1 MGLLRIE
8 LVYRRHWFWACA
20 LSLTFAA
27 CGQEPSGR
35 VPVYRAAGAVDWNG
49 EPLAGAVLIFHAKD
63 KLTDADDEPVPA
75 PGAHSLEDGTFAV
88 STYEPGDGLPE
99 GDYQVTVSCENRSV
113 DRKKG
118 DDFPELLPE
127 RYQNPAT
134 SGLSVSIVAGDNELP
149 AFDLT
154 P

>member
-1 MGLLRIE
+1 MGLLRFNFAH
-8 LVYRRHWFWACA
+8 RRHCLWAFA
-20 LSLTFAA
+20 LCLTLAA
-27 CGQEPSGR
+27 CGQEQSGR
-35 VPVYRAAGAVDWNG
+35 LPLYRASGAVTFNG
-49 EPLAGAVLIFHAKD
+49 EPLSGAVLIFHAKD

-75 PGAHSLEDGTFAV
+75 PGAHSQEDGTFAV

-99 GDYQVTVSCENRSV
+99 GDYQVTISCENRSV
-113 DRKKG
+113 ERKKG
-118 DDFPELLPE
+118 DEFPELLPE

-134 SGLSVSIVAGDNELP
+134 SGLTVSIVAGDNELP